1 MRKINFS
8 TVSLIMRLFGA
19 ILSGFLISEI
29 APTASFVTGEGC
41 KCGFI
46 LIFYIVTCII
56 AIAINAYNNVKPS
69 ARNILISIIIGY
81 ALALVFLHYGHPLSA
96 GSLFILNS
104 FAALIETRL

>member
-1 MRKINFS
+1 MKKINFS
-8 TVSLIMRLFGA
+8 AVSLIMRLFGA
-19 ILSGFLISEI
+19 ILSGFFISEI

-56 AIAINAYNNVKPS
+56 AIAINAKNNVIPS

-96 GSLFILNS
+96 GMLFVLNS
-104 FAALIETRL
+104 FIALIETRL